1 MGWWGFV
8 FGFDD
13 MFGCPNLFREHAD
26 YGVEFVYSCLA
37 RDDDV
42 VQFLDC
48 VFLEGQLGFKIFDP
62 GRDVLFCHGASFTP

>member
-1 MGWWGFV
+1 MGRWGFV

-13 MFGCPNLFREHAD
+13 RFRCSNLFREHAD

-48 VFLEGQLGFKIFDP
+48 VFLEGQLGFKIFDT
-62 GRDVLFCHGASFTP
+62 GRDVLVCHGASFTP